1 MSYRKIEY
9 CIYEHVFALFYNLI
23 MKLNKTLYYR
33 FTFILLYYILYS
45 FYKSLNLICRHT
57 TVDTINTP
65 IPWCYLINPFHNLI
79 LIITE
84 FLAIK
89 TVTILL
95 DERWEAMHAN
105 LVHHSKSLFLHLTHL
120 NSLWLWMSHE
130 KLLNLEMTYCD
141 SLWLGM
147 THTDSPGL
155 FIMDY
160 ESYWVTSLVIH
171 PNMVWWDI
179 NKTKPCRV
187 YKPRAEVR
195 LIDNQFRSL
204 ITTARK
210 LSEKALCRFYNRVY
224 SLI

>member
-33 FTFILLYYILYS
+33 FTFMLLYYILYP
-45 FYKSLNLICRHT
+45 FYKPLNLICRHT
-57 TVDTINTP
+57 TADATNTP
-65 IPWCYLINPFHNLI
+65 IPWCYLNNPFHNLI

-141 SLWLGM
+141 SPWLTVTYSDSSWLTL
-147 THTDSPGL
+147 THSDLEWLIPTH
-155 FIMDY
+155 
-160 ESYWVTSLVIH
+160 LV
-171 PNMVWWDI
+171 
-179 NKTKPCRV
+179 
-187 YKPRAEVR
+187 Y
-195 LIDNQFRSL
+195 L
-204 ITTARK
+204 
-210 LSEKALCRFYNRVY
+210 
-224 SLI
+224 